1 MRIEIPG
8 YKTMDLKYLILDYNG
23 TIAKDGIIPESVK
36 ERLKKLSGIYE
47 IYVLT
52 ADTHG
57 TARKICEGLPL
68 KIQTFPG
75 NAAAEEKREAQGP
88 VDPAPALQKGRET
101 WSRGNFLISCTCWS
115 VSNAIPATPGP
126 PRAAMRR

>member
-75 NAAAEEKREAQGP
+75 NAAAEEKRKIIEQLGG
-88 VDPAPALQKGRET
+88 KRCIGRRSVADYASLWNRCGT
-101 WSRGNFLISCTCWS
+101 VRRGLCADGCSGCTS
-115 VSNAIPATPGP
+115 YV
-126 PRAAMRR
+126 

>member
-57 TARKICEGLPL
+57 T
-68 KIQTFPG
+68 
-75 NAAAEEKREAQGP
+75 RERY
-88 VDPAPALQKGRET
+88 VKDYR
-101 WSRGNFLISCTCWS
+101 
-115 VSNAIPATPGP
+115 
-126 PRAAMRR
+126 

>member
-75 NAAAEEKREAQGP
+75 NAAAEEKRKIIEQLGGCRP
-88 VDPAPALQKGRET
+88 WHCSRR
-101 WSRGNFLISCTCWS
+101 SRGEDS
-115 VSNAIPATPGP
+115 PGTQLG
-126 PRAAMRR
+126 RRRRLLRQRSARGF